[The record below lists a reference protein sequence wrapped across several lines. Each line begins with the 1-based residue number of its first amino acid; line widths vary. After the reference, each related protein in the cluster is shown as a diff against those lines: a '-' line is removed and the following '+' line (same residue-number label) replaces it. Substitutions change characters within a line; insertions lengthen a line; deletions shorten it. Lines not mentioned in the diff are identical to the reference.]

1 MRQTA
6 LNTVFEIAK
15 VNPRILFIGS
25 DLGVGTLQDMK
36 RELPNQFMMEG
47 ISEQHLIGFAAGLAK
62 EGFIPFVNT
71 IANFLS
77 RRALEQIIL
86 DIALHNLPVKILAS
100 GGGMVY
106 APLGPTHTATDDLAH
121 VLAIPN
127 LNVFS
132 PCDAPEMELLIQRQA
147 SIPSPAYIRFGKGGE
162 PIVSD
167 KFTANG
173 DGSIN
178 YLGSLDAALVIV
190 TTGVTLQPAL
200 SAVKNILINEDV
212 LLVHL
217 AKVNLEFSEH
227 LNSILLNKK
236 SILVVEEHQSLGG
249 LLTQILHY
257 CYDNRISPNMIRSI
271 SLGKSFVR
279 NYGSQVDHFKT
290 FGITPENIAK
300 ELMRKID
307 V

>member
-15 VNPRILFIGS
+15 VNPRVLFIGS
-25 DLGVGTLQDMK
+25 DLGVGTLQAMK
-36 RELPNQFMMEG
+36 RELPDQFMMEG
-47 ISEQHLIGFAAGLAK
+47 ISEQHIIGFAAGLAK

-132 PCDAPEMELLIQRQA
+132 PCDAHEMKLLIQAQV
-147 SIPSPAYIRFGKGGE
+147 SQPSPAYIRFGKGGE
-162 PIVSD
+162 SIVSEGLATNND
-167 KFTANG
+167 R
-173 DGSIN
+173 SIS
-178 YLGSLDAALVIV
+178 YLGSIQAAKVIV
-190 TTGVTLQPAL
+190 TTGVALQPSL
-200 SAVKNILINEDV
+200 LAVMNLLNDDDV
-212 LLVHL
+212 LLVHFT
-217 AKVNLEFSEH
+217 KVNLEFSDL
-227 LNSILLNKK
+227 LNSILDNKETV
-236 SILVVEEHQSLGG
+236 LVVEEHQSLGG

-257 CYDNRISPNMIRSI
+257 CHEYRLSSETIRSI
-271 SLGKSFVR
+271 SLGKAFVR
-279 NYGSQVDHFKT
+279 NYGSQADHFKT
-290 FGITPENIAK
+290 FGITPENIAN
-300 ELMRKID
+300 ELMR
-307 V
+307 